1 MCDIFKKSIIYVA
14 TSPSGKQYVGQ
25 TVQTFKDRIKDHK
38 KNSSNCTLL
47 KKAIKKY
54 GFDNLSWKVIEE
66 IPKFL
71 LNDRESHWI
80 QVLNTLAPNGYNC
93 DTGGNAKKQLSQA
106 LKNKI
111 SVGVS
116 SHNIMRKGYL
126 GFAEKRGD
134 KRFVPVVTVNNRR
147 KYLSESYFETR
158 EEAIQVLRSY
168 TRDPSSFTKIKN
180 NRRRARKGVYF
191 NKLRGKWLVEPMRN
205 LYFGAYDTESD
216 ANDALAHWQQM
227 NEAQ

>member
-1 MCDIFKKSIIYVA
+1 
-14 TSPSGKQYVGQ
+14 
-25 TVQTFKDRIKDHK
+25 
-38 KNSSNCTLL
+38 
-47 KKAIKKY
+47 
-54 GFDNLSWKVIEE
+54 
-66 IPKFL
+66 
-71 LNDRESHWI
+71 
-80 QVLNTLAPNGYNC
+80 
-93 DTGGNAKKQLSQA
+93 
-106 LKNKI
+106 
-111 SVGVS
+111 
-116 SHNIMRKGYL
+116 MRKGYL

>member
-25 TVQTFKDRIKDHK
+25 TVQTIKDRIRNHK

-71 LNDRESHWI
+71 LNDRETHWI

-93 DTGGNAKKQLSQA
+93 DTGGNAKKQLSQT

-111 SVGVS
+111 SAGVS

-126 GFAEKRGD
+126 GFVEKRGD
-134 KRFVPVVTVNNRR
+134 KRFVPVVTVNNER

-158 EEAIQVLRSY
+158 EEAIEVLRSY
-168 TRDPSSFTKIKN
+168 TRDPNSFTKIKN
-180 NRRRARKGVYF
+180 NRRARKGVYF
-191 NKLRGKWLVEPMRN
+191 NKPRGKWIVKPRN
-205 LYFGAYDTESD
+205 DLQLSGAYDTESE
-216 ANDALAHWQQM
+216 AKDALAHWKQM

>member
-1 MCDIFKKSIIYVA
+1 MA

-25 TVQTFKDRIKDHK
+25 TVQTIKDRIRDHK
-38 KNSSNCTLL
+38 KSSSNCTLL

-71 LNDRESHWI
+71 LNDRETHWI

-93 DTGGNAKKQLSQA
+93 DTGGNAKKQLSQV

-116 SHNIMRKGYL
+116 SHNILKKGYT
-126 GFAEKRGD
+126 GYVKKRGD
-134 KRFVPVVTVNNRR
+134 KRFVPVVTVNNGH
-147 KYLSESYFETR
+147 KYLSESYFDTR
-158 EEAIQVLRSY
+158 EEAIEVLRSY
-168 TRDPSSFTKIKN
+168 TQDPNSFTKIPN
-180 NRRRARKGVYF
+180 SRRERKGVYF
-191 NKLRGKWLVEPMRN
+191 CKFRGKWQVQPRRN
-205 LYFGAYDTESD
+205 LHFGLYDTESD

-227 NEAQ
+227 NEAR

>member
-1 MCDIFKKSIIYVA
+1 M
-14 TSPSGKQYVGQ
+14 
-25 TVQTFKDRIKDHK
+25 
-38 KNSSNCTLL
+38 
-47 KKAIKKY
+47 
-54 GFDNLSWKVIEE
+54 
-66 IPKFL
+66 
-71 LNDRESHWI
+71 
-80 QVLNTLAPNGYNC
+80 NTLAPNGYNC
-93 DTGGNAKKQLSQA
+93 DTGGNARKELSQT

-134 KRFVPVVTVNNRR
+134 KRFVPVVSVNNRR

-158 EEAIQVLRSY
+158 EEAIEVLRSY

-180 NRRRARKGVYF
+180 KRTRGRPRKVATPRPRKGVYF
-191 NKLRGKWLVEPMRN
+191 HKQWGKWIVKPRN
-205 LYFGAYDTESD
+205 DLQLSGAYDTESQ

-227 NEAQ
+227 NEAK